1 MKMGISKIDKKLA
14 SLSDEKLYVLTELI
28 KNELLRRIMNSLKDI
43 EEDKDD
49 ADAPDAGCTSAS
61 TDNNEEPGVGVIA
74 DILQRLD
81 EVEKRLD
88 GMSPYYYGYREDNK
102 YFKPDFTIT
111 CTL

>member
-1 MKMGISKIDKKLA
+1 MGTSKIEKKLA
-14 SLSDEKLYVLTELI
+14 SLSNEEIDGLIELI
-28 KNELLRRIMNSLKDI
+28 KKELVRRIFNGLKDI
-43 EEDKDD
+43 EEDEDD

-61 TDNNEEPGVGVIA
+61 TDNNEDLGGGIIA